1 MAVTLTSAGITF
13 ADTTTSTTKESKL
26 GAVQYTGYNG
36 FAMAINSGWSSTQVN
51 YGMATGTLDPTT
63 SVMCGVQSYMSS
75 TGSVATNNDGGFSYG
90 VIQNRTAYRSIS

>member
-36 FAMAINSGWSSTQVN
+36 FVMVANSGWSTALVN

-63 SVMCGVQSYMSS
+63 SVMCGVQSYRSDA
-75 TGSVATNNDGGFSYG
+75 GGIATNNDGGIAYG
-90 VIQNRTAYRSIS
+90 LIQNRTAYRSIS